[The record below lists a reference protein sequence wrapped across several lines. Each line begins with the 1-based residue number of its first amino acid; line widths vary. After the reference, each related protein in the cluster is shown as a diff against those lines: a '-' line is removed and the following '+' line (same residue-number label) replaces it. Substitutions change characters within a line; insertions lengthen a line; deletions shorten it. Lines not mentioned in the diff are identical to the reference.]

1 MQQLKYLL
9 QKEQFRKFFDS
20 QIGNSPGPFFMKLRI
35 LGDIH
40 KICISGKIF
49 AFHRSTKDIL
59 EHLLF

>member
-1 MQQLKYLL
+1 MNAFYKNFY
-9 QKEQFRKFFDS
+9 RT
-20 QIGNSPGPFFMKLRI
+20 IFMKLRI
-35 LGDIH
+35 LGDIY

>member
-1 MQQLKYLL
+1 
-9 QKEQFRKFFDS
+9 
-20 QIGNSPGPFFMKLRI
+20 MKLRI

-40 KICISGKIF
+40 KICISGKIL